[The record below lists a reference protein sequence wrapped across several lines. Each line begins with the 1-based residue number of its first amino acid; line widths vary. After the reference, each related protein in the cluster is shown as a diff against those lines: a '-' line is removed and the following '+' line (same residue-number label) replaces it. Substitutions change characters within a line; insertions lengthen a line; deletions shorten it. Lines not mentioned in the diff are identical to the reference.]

1 MTMFGDLGQFVLTQ
15 AIEVALPKPY
25 LSLGINTKNRQL
37 LFYLAEKERIRMSF
51 KTFKTCIWCRVVF
64 RVRIRD

>member
-25 LSLGINTKNRQL
+25 LSLGISKNRQF
-37 LFYLAEKERIRMSF
+37 LFYFAENERIRMSF